1 MKFNRL
7 ILPLLFLFIAS
18 VPVSATTIETQN
30 LSPRLTEVEEA
41 KLSLE
46 AMKVDKALDDYEQAL
61 ENSDAIYWLGLIP
74 EDIYKNWLIRD
85 MEPLKA
91 ENDLALATSKY
102 DDLENSYRTTAILTI
117 FQYDRNMAL
126 LDNLRSIA
134 DLATANVDRAE
145 ASYAIGQITLDD
157 YLTTQLT
164 EGDVLYELGEAEVV
178 QSNLEIDLFLLFGEG
193 YPTIVEA
200 FLSQT
205 FTLPEDTLIET
216 LTDQRLSSDPSILY
230 LSNEVQY
237 ASNTFAYA
245 QSLFEEGDSLLL
257 TAAVNLSTAEMN
269 LQAAQNDFIMTT
281 ANLITTYDNNQR
293 LLDYYDLKIDLY
305 EQKMGL
311 TLLAYEAGLI
321 NDLTLSNERIALA
334 NLIYSRQQVL
344 YNQRVALLDLYNKL
358 GLTM

>member
-61 ENSDAIYWLGLIP
+61 EDSNAIYWLGLIP
-74 EDIYKNWLIRD
+74 EDIYRNWLIRD
-85 MEPLKA
+85 MDPLKT
-91 ENDLALATSKY
+91 ENDLTLATNKY
-102 DDLENSYRTTAILTI
+102 DELEESYRNTAILTI

-126 LDNLRSIA
+126 LENLRSIA
-134 DLATANVDRAE
+134 DLATVNVDRAK
-145 ASYAIGQITLDD
+145 ASYAIGQITLED
-157 YLTTQLT
+157 YLTSQLALN
-164 EGDVLYELGEAEVV
+164 DALYELEEVQVV
-178 QSNLEIDLFLLFGEG
+178 QSDLEIDLFLLYGEG
-193 YPTIVEA
+193 YPIIVEQ

-205 FTLPEDTLIET
+205 YALPEDTLIET
-216 LTDQRLSSDPSILY
+216 LTDQQLLSDPTIHY
-230 LSNEVQY
+230 LINEVQY
-237 ASNTFAYA
+237 ASDTFDYA

-269 LQAAQNDFIMTT
+269 LQAAQNDFIMST

-305 EQKMGL
+305 EQKMTL
-311 TLLAYEAGLI
+311 TLFGI
-321 NDLTLSNERIALA
+321 
-334 NLIYSRQQVL
+334 
-344 YNQRVALLDLYNKL
+344 
-358 GLTM
+358 